1 MFPIELVV
9 STYSGNVTDPLQ
21 LYKSKHRK
29 SDLCLAL
36 LRSNQG
42 PEEYTAILA
51 GMETVIWI
59 PNHIPVLF
67 RFVMQSCQ
75 ESSALNLIT
84 SLGIADLIIASP
96 NGRLSLTELSSK
108 TNADERYLGENSNCE
123 YKYFVKRLQLLL
135 SARWRIMDTSRS
147 K

>member
-1 MFPIELVV
+1 MSPIELVNDLQKLVV

-42 PEEYTAILA
+42 PEEYTVILA
-51 GMETVIWI
+51 E
-59 PNHIPVLF
+59 
-67 RFVMQSCQ
+67 SCQ

-84 SLGIADLIIASP
+84 SLGVADLIVASP

-108 TNADERYLGENSNCE
+108 TNADERYLAVALSSLAYHG
-123 YKYFVKRLQLLL
+123 YFSVEVNK
-135 SARWRIMDTSRS
+135 
-147 K
+147 